1 MAKMLIEE
9 KRMLIKKNANRNWKE
24 KVPSFPA
31 FETPHNKKP
40 AVKKKIIAWLL
51 KVGN

>member
-1 MAKMLIEE
+1 
-9 KRMLIKKNANRNWKE
+9 MLIKKNANRNWKE

-40 AVKKKIIAWLL
+40 AVKKKKISPGFL
-51 KVGN
+51 KQEIKQQV